1 MLHPAT
7 ASQDFPPLEG
17 EIVFQGIKTHNLKDI
32 DLTLPKNKLIT
43 ITGVSGSGKSSLAFE
58 TIYKEGQYRYIE
70 SLSSYLR
77 QFFNLGDRPEID
89 YCSGLSPAIAIEQN
103 KRVGNS
109 RSTVGT
115 LTEIDDYIRLLFAK
129 VGTCYCRNC
138 GSKIEPKT
146 IDQIMQSIKTDYANQ
161 KIYLLKESGSF
172 TTKSDLLKF
181 VKNNR
186 QKVEKG

>member
-1 MLHPAT
+1 MPK
-7 ASQDFPPLEG
+7 ASKSKIFPTTKTPTPINPLLNEE
-17 EIVFQGIKTHNLKDI
+17 EIVFQGVRTHNLKDI
-32 DLTLPKNKLIT
+32 DLILPKNKLIT
-43 ITGVSGSGKSSLAFE
+43 ITWVSGSGKSSLAFE

-103 KRVGNS
+103 KRSGNS

-129 VGTCYCRNC
+129 LGDTYCYHC
-138 GSKIEPKT
+138 GAKIEPKT
-146 IDQIMQSIKTDYANQ
+146 IDQIMDTIK
-161 KIYLLKESGSF
+161 SF
-172 TTKSDLLKF
+172 NFNLTGCKAHK
-181 VKNNR
+181 R
-186 QKVEKG
+186 IAGWQH